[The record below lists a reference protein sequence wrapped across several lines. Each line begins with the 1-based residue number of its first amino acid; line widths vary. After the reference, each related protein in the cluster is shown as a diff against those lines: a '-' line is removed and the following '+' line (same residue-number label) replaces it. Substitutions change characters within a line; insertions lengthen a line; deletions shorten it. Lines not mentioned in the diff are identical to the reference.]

1 MSQEN
6 LTVTNTAKIR
16 VRYAET
22 DKMGFVYNSNYLVY
36 FEVARVELMRS
47 CGLPYIQFEEEGFM
61 LPLVESH
68 VNYLSPSFFD
78 DELSIEAKLTFEMK
92 ATIKI
97 EYNIY
102 RDNTTIAKG
111 FTVHSFFSSKTR
123 KPVRPPKVFIDSLKR
138 YSSK

>member
-1 MSQEN
+1 MSTEN
-6 LTVTNTAKIR
+6 FTVANTTKIR

-36 FEVARVELMRS
+36 FEVARVEMMRA
-47 CGLPYIQFEEEGFM
+47 CGLPYVDFENEGYM
-61 LPLVESH
+61 LPLVESY

-78 DELSIEAKLTFEMK
+78 DELSVEAKLIFELK
-92 ATIKI
+92 ATMKI

-123 KPVRPPKVFIDSLKR
+123 KPVRPPKVFIDSLKK